1 MKINYINL
9 IVAFGVGLLL
19 FSCKALKQQDQDQ
32 ALALPTDFDR
42 IAKGVED
49 STFNVSLLH
58 WENFFEDEELRSLIE
73 VALEN
78 NQDNQKTLER
88 IKIARTNYKIAKVGF
103 LPEINGLAGASSRR
117 FGEYT
122 MDGVGNADSNLSP
135 TVPEDKLIPDPYR
148 DFIIGAQ
155 FNWELD
161 VWGKFKNKKKAAMAR
176 LMASQDMANHVKTWL
191 ITEVANAYYMLVGL
205 DEELR
210 ILQENIRLQELAFNL
225 TKELKEAG
233 KENQL
238 ALDQFEALLLY
249 SKGQLIERQREQRSA
264 ELYLSSLLGIYDL
277 NHSRN
282 DLATVSLGSKLTQI
296 GIPAQLLV
304 NRPDIRSAELEL
316 LASKADVNAAR
327 AAFFPSINLF
337 GMAGFNAF
345 DFGKLF
351 FNPASTVYQLGS
363 GLMAPIFN
371 RNAIRMSYE
380 AANASQRIAYLDY
393 EQTVFKSYL
402 EVLDLVNSIDQYA
415 SQSKL
420 KQEEVTTQKRSV
432 DNSNVMFSVG
442 YANYLEVT
450 NAQRRALEAEIE
462 QVELKVKELQTKVKL
477 YRALGGGW
485 NQ

>member
-1 MKINYINL
+1 MKNNYKNIIIAL
-9 IVAFGVGLLL
+9 STGILL
-19 FSCKALKQQDQDQ
+19 FSCKALKKTEQDQNI
-32 ALALPTDFDR
+32 ALP
-42 IAKGVED
+42 
-49 STFNVSLLH
+49 STFDQLEALESDTLFNISLLN
-58 WENFFEDEELRSLIE
+58 WENFFEDENLISLINI
-73 VALEN
+73 ALDN
-78 NQDNQKTLER
+78 NQDNLKTLER
-88 IKIARTNYKIAKVGF
+88 IKIARANYRIAKVGF
-103 LPEINGLAGASSRR
+103 LPEVNGIAGASSRK

-148 DFIIGAQ
+148 DFVIGAQ

-161 VWGKFKNKKKAAMAR
+161 VWGKFKNKKKAAVAR

-191 ITEVANAYYMLVGL
+191 ITEVASAYFTLLGL
-205 DEELR
+205 DEELK
-210 ILQENIRLQELAFNL
+210 ILEEYIRLQELAFNL

-238 ALDQFEALLLY
+238 ALDQFEALMLY
-249 SKGQLIERQREQRSA
+249 SKGQLIERQRELRSA
-264 ELYLSSLLGIYDL
+264 ELYLSSLLGVYDFDHL
-277 NHSRN
+277 R
-282 DLATVSLGSKLTQI
+282 DGLADIDMGSKLIQI
-296 GIPAQLLV
+296 GMPSQLLV
-304 NRPDIRSAELEL
+304 NRPDIRSSELEL
-316 LASKADVNAAR
+316 IAAKADLNAAR
-327 AAFFPSINLF
+327 AAFFPSFNLF

-351 FNPASTVYQLGS
+351 FNPASTAYQLGS

-371 RNAIRMSYE
+371 RNAIRMSFE
-380 AANASQRIAYLDY
+380 AANSEQKIALLAY

-402 EVLDLVNSIDQYA
+402 EILDLVNSIDQYA
-415 SQSKL
+415 KQTEL
-420 KQEEVTTQKRSV
+420 KVEEVTAQKRSV

-462 QVELKVKELQTKVKL
+462 LVELKVKQLQTKAKL